1 MFLVW
6 DSILKVSGLIIV
18 YGLLSSEPKAFYS
31 DRARQNI
38 KSDLRKTSTG
48 DESEVENNLVK
59 ADRTPRIP
67 DRGHPSGRQG
77 TLIPRESGRALI
89 QGYFLCTSLM
99 YRTVDRFLHILQA
112 IVFQI

>member
-1 MFLVW
+1 M
-6 DSILKVSGLIIV
+6 G
-18 YGLLSSEPKAFYS
+18 
-31 DRARQNI
+31 
-38 KSDLRKTSTG
+38 DLRKTSTG

-89 QGYFLCTSLM
+89 QERGEK
-99 YRTVDRFLHILQA
+99 
-112 IVFQI
+112 